1 MKAEDFLDGKNQSIS
16 IDSNLGSK
24 PAPAAPSELSPSQF
38 INSFD
43 QAVAARQSGDDKTA
57 FSVFKKQADQGNAMA
72 QVMLGAMYGDG
83 TGVPKDEQQAVF
95 WYRKAA
101 DQGDAVAQYN
111 LGVMYANGTGVP
123 KDEQHAYFWFLLA
136 SAQGFS
142 AAVTNRYIL
151 EKLLT
156 PQQREEAQRQ
166 ARTWK
171 PSK

>member
-1 MKAEDFLDGKNQSIS
+1 
-16 IDSNLGSK
+16 
-24 PAPAAPSELSPSQF
+24 
-38 INSFD
+38 
-43 QAVAARQSGDDKTA
+43 
-57 FSVFKKQADQGNAMA
+57 
-72 QVMLGAMYGDG
+72 MLGAMYGDG